1 MTVGP
6 QFVVVDTMVDPLS
19 ETELC
24 TGSEALV
31 CEKKKKK
38 LYAEIFSDILHK
50 KVLSIMQIKH
60 KLTTSI

>member
-38 LYAEIFSDILHK
+38 ALR
-50 KVLSIMQIKH
+50 
-60 KLTTSI
+60 